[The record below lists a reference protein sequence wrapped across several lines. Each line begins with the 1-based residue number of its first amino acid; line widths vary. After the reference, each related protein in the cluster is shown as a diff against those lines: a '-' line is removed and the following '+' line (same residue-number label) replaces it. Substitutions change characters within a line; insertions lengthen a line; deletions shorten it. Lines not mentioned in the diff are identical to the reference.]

1 MLASVNEWVAAL
13 SDGCSMNRVAMKSPY
28 LRSVF
33 YPSDFIADE
42 QPAFEHA
49 LKVALA
55 ARGRLDLFH
64 VVRPGEEYDKSLF
77 PSVRS
82 TLERWGSIPFGASA
96 ESVEATGLEVRRVHS
111 RSTGVV
117 ATIEEHVSAAVPDLL
132 VLASH
137 QRTGA
142 DRWLH
147 RALSEPLA
155 RECHVPTLLVPRHG
169 RRFVDEETGHAKV
182 RIVLVPVDHEP
193 NAQPAVS
200 RAEALLRTLGVV
212 DAHFILLHIGPAWR
226 VPRVQVSSESGWTH
240 EVETW
245 EGDVVE
251 NIVAS
256 AKANDA
262 ELVVMAKSG
271 QRSPLDALRGSTT
284 ERVAREVPC
293 PLLVVPVE
301 REAVAAKARSE
312 ESEWPAVPAL
322 A

>member
-1 MLASVNEWVAAL
+1 MQDWVNEWVAEE
-13 SDGCSMNRVAMKSPY
+13 SNGCRIRDQAMKSPFF
-28 LRSVF
+28 RSVF

-42 QPAFEHA
+42 QGAFEHA
-49 LKVALA
+49 LRVAMA

-64 VVRPGEEYDKSLF
+64 VVRPGEEYDVSLF

-82 TLERWGSIPFGASA
+82 TLERWGRIPFGAGPEA
-96 ESVEATGLEVRRVHS
+96 VEHLGLEVRRVHS
-111 RSTGVV
+111 RGAGVV
-117 ATIEEHVSAAVPDLL
+117 ASIEEHVASAAPDLL
-132 VLASH
+132 VLAMH

-155 RECHVPTLLVPRHG
+155 RECRVPTLMVPRQG
-169 RRFVDEETGHAKV
+169 RRFVDEETGHV
-182 RIVLVPVDHEP
+182 RLRTVLVPVDREP
-193 NAQPAVS
+193 DALPALS

-212 DAHFILLHIGPAWR
+212 DAHFILLHVGPSWR
-226 VPRVQVSSESGWTH
+226 VPAVKVSSESGWTH

-245 EGDVVE
+245 EGDVVDH
-251 NIVAS
+251 IVAS

-262 ELVVMAKSG
+262 DLVVMAKSG
-271 QRSPLDALRGSTT
+271 TRSPLDALRGSTT

-293 PLLVVPVE
+293 PLLVVPSE
-301 REAVAAKARSE
+301 RTRAAEEEAHAQAGWSTM
-312 ESEWPAVPAL
+312 PAL

>member
-1 MLASVNEWVAAL
+1 MASL
-13 SDGCSMNRVAMKSPY
+13 SDECSMKGIAMKSPY

-55 ARGRLDLFH
+55 ARGRLDLLH
-64 VVRPGEEYDKSLF
+64 VVRPGEEYDASLF

-82 TLERWGSIPFGASA
+82 TLERWGAIPFGATA
-96 ESVEATGLEVRRVHS
+96 EAVEAAGLEVRRVHS
-111 RSTGVV
+111 RSAGVV
-117 ATIEEHVSAAVPDLL
+117 ATIEEHVSATGPDLL

-155 RECHVPTLLVPRHG
+155 RECGVPTLLVPRHG
-169 RRFVDEETGHAKV
+169 RRFVDEETGAAQV
-182 RIVLVPVDHEP
+182 RTVLVPVDQEP
-193 NAQPAVS
+193 GAQPAVS

-226 VPRVQVSSESGWTH
+226 VPRVHVSSESGWTH

-245 EGDVVE
+245 EGDVVDH
-251 NIVAS
+251 ILAS

-262 ELVVMAKSG
+262 DVVVMAKSG

-284 ERVAREVPC
+284 ERVAREAPC

-301 REAVAAKARSE
+301 RETVAIQARPE
-312 ESEWPAVPAL
+312 ESEWPAVPAF